1 MTVGTA
7 TTLYILLGYV
17 IIIRLIHLILLI
29 IVIILMF
36 QVIIVAQENL
46 NIYKESSYGLIA

>member
-7 TTLYILLGYV
+7 TTLYILLRYV